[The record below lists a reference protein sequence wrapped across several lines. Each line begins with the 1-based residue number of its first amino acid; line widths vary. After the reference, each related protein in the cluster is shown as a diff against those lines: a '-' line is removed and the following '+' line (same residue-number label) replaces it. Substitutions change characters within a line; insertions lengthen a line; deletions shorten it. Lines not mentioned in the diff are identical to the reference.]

1 MKFHSLV
8 CRDTIWHSEGK
19 ERLAKSVY
27 CVTECS
33 LFCQAGMTSCHWML
47 KIYASCLLLIPV
59 STKWRS
65 MSPEPVCH
73 VNLNTGHLVSC
84 YVIQINKLLIDL
96 ILPAGHWRPI
106 QTRARDCTVSLLC
119 RALSLTWESAC
130 WPGKLETLRTT
141 RNEFSRFRVQ
151 LVNQSN
157 SINPFVDS
165 TPILSPPRRA
175 SGSPQDPP

>member
-8 CRDTIWHSEGK
+8 CHDTIWHSEGK

-27 CVTECS
+27 YVTECS
-33 LFCQAGMTSCHWML
+33 LFFCQAGMRSCHWML

-65 MSPEPVCH
+65 MSPAPVCH
-73 VNLNTGHLVSC
+73 VNLNTGLLASC
-84 YVIQINKLLIDL
+84 YVIQMKKLLIDL
-96 ILPAGHWRPI
+96 RPI

-119 RALSLTWESAC
+119 RTLSLTWQSAC

-165 TPILSPPRRA
+165 TPILTPQRRA